1 MARNEKNQ
9 TAQNQE
15 KRHNARLDEHRKI
28 SVKDLKAGIFHKAT
42 MLNYSKNG
50 MYFETDSIM
59 EPGTE
64 IYLGVED
71 SSDVALADEYE
82 CRRAEIMWRKKL
94 KKSFF
99 NYGYGIKFFSED
111 DKKEQKSANQNEKID
126 PPSENADS
134 RKQSRKPYS
143 KSVVYAVNNQI
154 LEGTTQNISLSG
166 IFIKANKK
174 FRVGETVILS
184 LPSKTK
190 KRLKIKGEI
199 AWSSDEGF
207 GVKFIKNLT

>member
-1 MARNEKNQ
+1 MAQSETDQK
-9 TAQNQE
+9 AQNQE
-15 KRHNARLDEHRKI
+15 KRNDARLDEHRKI
-28 SVKDLKAGIFHKAT
+28 SVKDLNAGIVHKVT

-50 MYFETDSIM
+50 MYFETDSVL

-64 IYLGVED
+64 IYLGIEN
-71 SSDVALADEYE
+71 SSDTAFADEYE
-82 CRRAEIMWRKKL
+82 CRRAEIRWRKKL

-111 DKKEQKSANQNEKID
+111 NKKEQKSAKQSEK
-126 PPSENADS
+126 SDS
-134 RKQSRKPYS
+134 RKHPRKPYS
-143 KSVVYAVNNQI
+143 KSVIYAVNNQI
-154 LEGTTQNISLSG
+154 LEGTTQNISPSG

-190 KRLKIKGEI
+190 ERLKIKGEI
-199 AWSSDEGF
+199 AWSSEEGF

>member
-1 MARNEKNQ
+1 MAQNEKNQ
-9 TAQNQE
+9 TTQNQE
-15 KRHNARLDEHRKI
+15 KRHNARLDDHRKI

-71 SSDVALADEYE
+71 SSDVAFTDEYE

-99 NYGYGIKFFSED
+99 NYGYGIKFCSED
-111 DKKEQKSANQNEKID
+111 NKKEQKSANQNEKT
-126 PPSENADS
+126 DS
-134 RKQSRKPYS
+134 RKQPRRPYS
-143 KSVVYAVNNQI
+143 KSVIYAVNNQI
-154 LEGTTQNISLSG
+154 LEGTTQNISPSG

-174 FRVGETVILS
+174 FKVGETVILS

-190 KRLKIKGEI
+190 EKLKIKGEI

>member
-1 MARNEKNQ
+1 MAQNEKNQ

-15 KRHNARLDEHRKI
+15 KRHNARLDDHRKI
-28 SVKDLKAGIFHKAT
+28 SVKDLKAGIFHRAT

-64 IYLGVED
+64 IYLGIED
-71 SSDVALADEYE
+71 SSDVAFADEYE

-99 NYGYGIKFFSED
+99 NYGYGIKFCSED
-111 DKKEQKSANQNEKID
+111 NKKEQKSANQNEKIASQNEK
-126 PPSENADS
+126 PDS
-134 RKQSRKPYS
+134 RKQPRRPYS
-143 KSVVYAVNNQI
+143 KSVIYAVNSQI
-154 LEGTTQNISLSG
+154 LEGTTQNISPSG

-174 FRVGETVILS
+174 FKVGETVILS

-190 KRLKIKGEI
+190 ERLKIKGEI

>member
-1 MARNEKNQ
+1 MAQNEKDP

-15 KRHNARLDEHRKI
+15 KRNDARLDDHRKI

-64 IYLGVED
+64 IYLGVEN
-71 SSDVALADEYE
+71 SSDESFADEYE

-99 NYGYGIKFFSED
+99 NYGYGIKFFSEEN
-111 DKKEQKSANQNEKID
+111 KKEQKSANQSEKVD
-126 PPSENADS
+126 A
-134 RKQSRKPYS
+134 RKHPRKPYS
-143 KSVVYAVNNQI
+143 KSVIYAVDNQI

-190 KRLKIKGEI
+190 ERIKIKGEI